1 VRSRSLL
8 VAGGLLVLTAV
19 LILVFVLRLSRTE
32 GAKVKLASDVFRVG
46 SARHFAPEIA
56 RHGPLLFQDPLARGT
71 GRNIYVQHLGAD
83 PSTGWIAVAAPRGT
97 SCDVSW
103 SGRSFV
109 DCHGDHGPDGH
120 ALASYPVTVALGVV
134 TVDLRTG

>member
-1 VRSRSLL
+1 MKARSLL

-19 LILVFVLRLSRTE
+19 LLLVFVLRLTRTE

-46 SARHFAPEIA
+46 SARHFAAEIA
-56 RHGPLLFQDPLARGT
+56 EDGPLLFQDPLARGT

-83 PSTGWIAVAAPRGT
+83 PSTGWIAVEAPRNT
-97 SCDVSW
+97 SCDVTW
-103 SGRSFV
+103 NGRGFV
-109 DCHGDHGPDGH
+109 DCAGDHGPDGRD
-120 ALASYPVTVALGVV
+120 LRSYPATVARGVV